1 MTVPSVLVE
10 NRSERPSLKSS
21 QSSNQTSSS
30 MLYHRLLSISSI
42 CAEKGI
48 EREQGQCTFPLLQ
61 WIKSGWFRVSSR
73 TAMAATI
80 LSSGI

>member
-30 MLYHRLLSISSI
+30 MLYVHSQNDSISFRGSAREVVEERKATRVNTYLSFVTVDQEWMVPSI
-42 CAEKGI
+42 E
-48 EREQGQCTFPLLQ
+48 
-61 WIKSGWFRVSSR
+61 
-73 TAMAATI
+73 
-80 LSSGI
+80 